1 MGGGLI
7 IVVGDGSGGGARK
20 GSSPSPTS
28 KGKKDMDNMQVM
40 AQEETQETPKE
51 NMADKS
57 FTIPISMVPEGAEVG
72 SMLRLEGEIKSVDGE
87 TATLGCE
94 KYELIASKENE
105 PSEEDARAYAKQMD
119 EEMGYAD

>member
-1 MGGGLI
+1 M
-7 IVVGDGSGGGARK
+7 VGDGSGGGARK
-20 GSSPSPTS
+20 SSSPSPTS
-28 KGKKDMDNMQVM
+28 KGKKNMDNMQAM

-51 NMADKS
+51 NMAEKS
-57 FTIPISMVPEGAEVG
+57 FTIPMSMVPEGAEVG

>member
-20 GSSPSPTS
+20 SSSPSPTS
-28 KGKKDMDNMQVM
+28 KGKKNMDNMQAM

-51 NMADKS
+51 NMAEKS
-57 FTIPISMVPEGAEVG
+57 FTIPMSMVPEGAEVG

-94 KYELIASKENE
+94 KYELIASKETE
-105 PSEEDARAYAKQMD
+105 PSEEDARTYAKQMD

>member
-20 GSSPSPTS
+20 SSSPSPTS
-28 KGKKDMDNMQVM
+28 KGKEHMDNMKAM
-40 AQEETQETPKE
+40 AQEEAQETPEEQKAE
-51 NMADKS
+51 KS
-57 FTIPISMVPEGAEVG
+57 FTIPSSMVPEGAEVG
-72 SMLRLEGEIKSVDGE
+72 SMLRIEGQIKSVDGD
-87 TATLGCE
+87 TATLECE
-94 KYELIASKENE
+94 KYEEIANDGNE

>member
-1 MGGGLI
+1 
-7 IVVGDGSGGGARK
+7 
-20 GSSPSPTS
+20 
-28 KGKKDMDNMQVM
+28 MDNMQVM

-51 NMADKS
+51 NLADKS
-57 FTIPISMVPEGAEVG
+57 FTIPISMVPDGAEVG

-94 KYELIASKENE
+94 KYELIANKENE

>member
-57 FTIPISMVPEGAEVG
+57 FTIPISMVPDGAEVG

-94 KYELIASKENE
+94 KYELIANKENE

>member
-1 MGGGLI
+1 M
-7 IVVGDGSGGGARK
+7 VGDGSGGGARK

-28 KGKKDMDNMQVM
+28 KGNKNMDNMKAM
-40 AQEETQETPKE
+40 AQEETPEEQSAE
-51 NMADKS
+51 KS
-57 FTIPISMVPEGAEVG
+57 FTIPMSMVPEGAEVG

-94 KYELIASKENE
+94 KYELIASKETE
-105 PSEEDARAYAKQMD
+105 PSEEDARTYAKQMD